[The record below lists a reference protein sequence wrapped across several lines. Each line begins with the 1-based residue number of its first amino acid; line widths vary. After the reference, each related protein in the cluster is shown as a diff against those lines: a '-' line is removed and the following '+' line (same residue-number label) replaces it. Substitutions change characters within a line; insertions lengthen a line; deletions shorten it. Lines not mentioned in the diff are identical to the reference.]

1 MASFRAVIVGMT
13 ASSQPQ
19 LSRSDFAW
27 EFLRRN
33 PRYRAVARARSSTR
47 AFDDHHGEEVA
58 RPWGLQFVADPSL
71 PAQIADVFWRPEI
84 APALVVTL
92 EPSLS
97 PAASP
102 LRLGGAVALQRK
114 GSDGLH
120 LKLRS
125 GIQAVVREGDLS
137 TPLAVVLPIS
147 GQFSASLRAA
157 RSLHRALA
165 GAPAPLDDLTP
176 QQHLRLE
183 RTLVALD
190 GAASQQSYRD
200 IACQVFG
207 HARVSTEA
215 WRTSSVR
222 DAAIRLVRA
231 GRRLMDGGY
240 LRLLAPDNSRL
251 ADDPQ

>member
-1 MASFRAVIVGMT
+1 MT
-13 ASSQPQ
+13 APSPSQF
-19 LSRSDFAW
+19 SRSDFAW

-33 PRYRAVARARSSTR
+33 PRYRAAARARTSTR
-47 AFDDHHGEEVA
+47 AFDDVHGEEVA
-58 RPWGLQFVADPSL
+58 RPWGLQFVADPNL
-71 PAQIADVFWRPEI
+71 PAQVADVFWRPEV

-92 EPSLS
+92 EPSFS

-102 LRLGGAVALQRK
+102 LRLGGNVALQRR

-125 GIQAVVREGDLS
+125 GLQAVVREGDLT

-147 GQFSASLRAA
+147 AQFSAGLRAA
-157 RSLHRALA
+157 RGLHRAMA

-176 QQHLRLE
+176 QQQLRLE
-183 RTLVALD
+183 RTLIALD
-190 GAASQQSYRD
+190 GAASQRSYRD
-200 IACQVFG
+200 IANQVFG
-207 HARVSTEA
+207 PARVASESWKTST
-215 WRTSSVR
+215 VR

-240 LRLLAPDNSRL
+240 LRLLAPENSSP
-251 ADDPQ
+251 ADDRQ

>member
-1 MASFRAVIVGMT
+1 MT
-13 ASSQPQ
+13 VRSPSQ

-47 AFDDHHGEEVA
+47 AFDDAHGEEVA

-97 PAASP
+97 PRASP
-102 LRLGGAVALQRK
+102 LRLGSNVALQRW

-157 RSLHRALA
+157 RSLHRAMV

-176 QQHLRLE
+176 QQQLRLD
-183 RTLVALD
+183 RTLIALD
-190 GAASQQSYRD
+190 GAASQRSYRD
-200 IACQVFG
+200 IANQVFG
-207 HARVSTEA
+207 PARVGSEA
-215 WRTSSVR
+215 WKTSSVR

-240 LRLLAPDNSRL
+240 LRLLAPDSSDP
-251 ADDPQ
+251 ADDRQ

>member
-1 MASFRAVIVGMT
+1 MT
-13 ASSQPQ
+13 APSPSQF
-19 LSRSDFAW
+19 SRSDFAW

-33 PRYRAVARARSSTR
+33 PRYRAAARARSSTR
-47 AFDDHHGEEVA
+47 AFDDVNGEEVA

-71 PAQIADVFWRPEI
+71 PAQIADVFWRPEV

-97 PAASP
+97 PAAAP
-102 LRLGGAVALQRK
+102 LRLGGNVALQRR

-125 GIQAVVREGDLS
+125 GIQAVVREGDLT

-157 RSLHRALA
+157 RGLHRAMA

-176 QQHLRLE
+176 QQQLRLE
-183 RTLVALD
+183 RTLIALD
-190 GAASQQSYRD
+190 GAASQRSYRE
-200 IACQVFG
+200 IANQVFG
-207 HARVSTEA
+207 TARVGSEV
-215 WRTSSVR
+215 WKTSSVR

-240 LRLLAPDNSRL
+240 LRLLSPDNSSP
-251 ADDPQ
+251 ADDRQ